1 MRGEDNNNLESTIKT
16 GRFWVVFVSLCF
28 VGISILWRIISIQT
42 IEHEHWTERGAEFE
56 HSIRNIVPARGQIQ
70 ARDGS
75 LLATSVPVYDL
86 RWDSK
91 CEAIKWGIYNDEF
104 DSLCTGFAD
113 ILGGN
118 SEEFSMR
125 FEKARA
131 NGSRAALFAK
141 NIPYTKYKSLKSLP
155 FVREGRYKSGFVF
168 ERKEVRKKPF
178 GQLAKRTIGIDR
190 ENSRV
195 GIELSWNKELGGIEG
210 KQMQKR
216 ISGGTWLPVTDN
228 FIIEPQEGLD
238 VITTIDMHLQ
248 DVASSALKTQLLKHD
263 AEWGVVVLMEVKTGY
278 VRAISNLKRL
288 EDSKGRPYY
297 NESYNHALGTAIEPG
312 STFKLASLMACLES
326 GKMGLDDVI
335 DTENGEYYF
344 HDRRMRDSNWKDGGH
359 GKISLRECF
368 EMSSNIGSALSVKQC
383 FGLEPQK
390 FLDKLKLIGIT
401 EPLGVNLVGEGIPKV
416 YSSIGEGDWSGISLT
431 QMAIGYEVTQT
442 PLQTLALYGAI
453 ANNGTMMR
461 PTFVT
466 ETQKK
471 GMTVDVFKPVV
482 VKNKICSSS
491 TLRDCKLM
499 LESVCKPGGNG
510 TASNIFVNKPYTVA
524 GKTGTSKIA
533 VNGGYATGRY
543 RASFTGYFPVDNPEF
558 VCIVVIADT
567 KSGSYYGSTIAAP
580 VFMDL
585 ADLIYATDPSFHSVS
600 DDPLLALEERH
611 LPTAKN
617 GARAE
622 LVELY
627 NILEVPFIQT
637 NEEGDWVRVTTE
649 SDKVKLTTRIFQDH
663 AIPDVRGMGLRD
675 ALYLLENAGVK
686 VSYEGTGTVRKQS
699 IPAGTPL
706 TPKSTIRIELS

>member
-1 MRGEDNNNLESTIKT
+1 MRGENNNKLESTIKT

-28 VGISILWRIISIQT
+28 VGVSILWRIISIQT
-42 IEHEHWTERGAEFE
+42 IEHEHWTERGAEFK

-91 CEAIKWGIYNDEF
+91 CEAIKWEIYNDTY

-125 FEKARA
+125 FEKART

-288 EDSKGRPYY
+288 EDSNGRPYY

-326 GKMGLDDVI
+326 GKMNLDDVV

-471 GMTVDVFKPVV
+471 GTTIDIFEPVV

-491 TLRDCKLM
+491 TLRDCKIM

-533 VNGGYATGRY
+533 INGGYATGRY

-600 DDPLLALEERH
+600 DDPLLALEKRH

-617 GARAE
+617 GARSE

-649 SDKVKLTTRIFQDH
+649 SDKVKLTTRTFQDQ

>member
-1 MRGEDNNNLESTIKT
+1 MRSASNNISESTIKT
-16 GRFWVVFVSLCF
+16 GRFWVLFVSLCF
-28 VGISILWRIISIQT
+28 VGIAILWRIFCIQT
-42 IEHEHWTERGAEFE
+42 FEHEHWTERGAEFQ
-56 HSIRNIVPARGQIQ
+56 HSIRNIAPARGQIQ
-70 ARDGS
+70 ASDGS
-75 LLATSVPVYDL
+75 LLATSVPVYNL

-91 CEAIKWGIYNDEF
+91 CEAIKWSVYNEKF
-104 DSLCTGFAD
+104 DSLCSGFAK
-113 ILGGN
+113 ILGGD
-118 SEEFSMR
+118 SEEFSR
-125 FEKARA
+125 LFEEAKAK
-131 NGSRAALFAK
+131 GSRAALFAK
-141 NIPYTKYKSLKSLP
+141 NIPFTKYKSLKSLP

-195 GIELSWNKELGGIEG
+195 GIELAWNKELGGVEG

-216 ISGGTWLPVTDN
+216 ISGGTWLPVTDE

-238 VITTIDMHLQ
+238 VVTTIDMHLQ
-248 DVASSALKTQLLKHD
+248 DVASSALRTQLFKHD
-263 AEWGVVVLMEVKTGY
+263 ADWGVVVLMEVKTGY

-288 EDSKGRPYY
+288 EDSKGLPYY
-297 NESYNHALGTAIEPG
+297 NESYNHALGTAVEPG

-326 GKMGLDDVI
+326 GKMGLNDVV
-335 DTENGEYYF
+335 DTKNGEYYF

-383 FGLEPQK
+383 FSLEPQE
-390 FLDKLKLIGIT
+390 FLDKLKRMGVT
-401 EPLGVNLVGEGIPKV
+401 EPLGVNLVGEGIPQV
-416 YSSIGEGDWSGISLT
+416 YSSVGEGDWSGISLT

-453 ANNGTMMR
+453 ANNGKMMR

-466 ETQKK
+466 ETQRK
-471 GMTVDVFKPVV
+471 GVAVEKFEPVV

-491 TLRDCKLM
+491 TLRDCKIM
-499 LESVCKPGGNG
+499 LESACAPGGNG

-533 VNGGYATGRY
+533 ENGGYARGRY
-543 RASFTGYFPVDNPEF
+543 RASFTGYFPADDPEF

-585 ADLIYATDPSFHSVS
+585 ADLIYATDPSFHTIS
-600 DDPLLALEERH
+600 DEPLLALKERH
-611 LPTAKN
+611 LPTSKN
-617 GARAE
+617 GAREE
-622 LVELY
+622 LVGLY
-627 NILEVPFIQT
+627 EILGVPFVQT
-637 NEEGDWVRVTTE
+637 DEEGDWVRVTTE
-649 SDKVKLTTRIFQDH
+649 SDNVKLTTRIFEDK
-663 AIPDVRGMGLRD
+663 AVPDVRGMGLRD

-686 VSYEGTGTVRKQS
+686 VRYEGNGTVRKQS

-706 TPKSTIRIELS
+706 TPESTIRIELS

>member
-1 MRGEDNNNLESTIKT
+1 M
-16 GRFWVVFVSLCF
+16 
-28 VGISILWRIISIQT
+28 
-42 IEHEHWTERGAEFE
+42 
-56 HSIRNIVPARGQIQ
+56 
-70 ARDGS
+70 
-75 LLATSVPVYDL
+75 
-86 RWDSK
+86 
-91 CEAIKWGIYNDEF
+91 
-104 DSLCTGFAD
+104 
-113 ILGGN
+113 
-118 SEEFSMR
+118 
-125 FEKARA
+125 
-131 NGSRAALFAK
+131 
-141 NIPYTKYKSLKSLP
+141 
-155 FVREGRYKSGFVF
+155 
-168 ERKEVRKKPF
+168 RKKPF

-195 GIELSWNKELGGIEG
+195 GIELAWNKELGGVEG

-216 ISGGTWLPVTDN
+216 ISGGAWLPVTDE

-238 VITTIDMHLQ
+238 VVTTIDMHLQ
-248 DVASSALKTQLLKHD
+248 DVASSALRNQLFKHD

-288 EDSKGRPYY
+288 EDSNGLPYY
-297 NESYNHALGTAIEPG
+297 NESYNHALGTAVEPG

-326 GKMGLDDVI
+326 GKMGLEDIV

-344 HDRRMRDSNWKDGGH
+344 HDRRMRDSNWKEGGH

-383 FGLEPQK
+383 FSLEPQE
-390 FLDKLKLIGIT
+390 FLDQLKLMGIT

-416 YSSIGEGDWSGISLT
+416 YSTVGEGDWSGISLT

-453 ANNGTMMR
+453 ANNGKMMR

-466 ETQKK
+466 ETQRK
-471 GMTVDVFKPVV
+471 GITVENFEPVV
-482 VKNKICSSS
+482 VKNRICSSS
-491 TLRDCKLM
+491 TLRECKIM
-499 LESVCKPGGNG
+499 LESACLPGGKG
-510 TASNIFVNKPYTVA
+510 TASNLFVNKPYTVA

-533 VNGGYATGRY
+533 ENGGYASGRY
-543 RASFTGYFPVDNPEF
+543 RASFTGYFPADNPEF

-585 ADLIYATDPSFHSVS
+585 ADLIYATDPSFHTVS
-600 DDPLLALEERH
+600 DEPLLALTERH
-611 LPTAKN
+611 LPTSKN
-617 GARAE
+617 GAREE
-622 LVELY
+622 LVGLY
-627 NILEVPFIQT
+627 KILGVPFIQT

-649 SDKVKLTTRIFQDH
+649 SNNVKLTTRIFEDK
-663 AIPDVRGMGLRD
+663 AVPDVRGMGLRD

-686 VSYEGTGTVRKQS
+686 VRYEGNGTVRKQS

-706 TPKSTIRIELS
+706 TPKSTITIELS

>member
-1 MRGEDNNNLESTIKT
+1 MKGGENDTSEVALKT
-16 GRFWVVFVSLCF
+16 GRFWVVFVVLCF
-28 VGISILWRIISIQT
+28 VGVGILWRVVAIQT
-42 IEHEHWTERGAEFE
+42 IEHEHWTARGAEFE
-56 HSIRNIVPARGQIQ
+56 HSIRNIAPARGQIQ
-70 ARDGS
+70 SSDGS
-75 LLATSVPVYDL
+75 LLATSVPVYNL

-91 CEAIKWGIYNDEF
+91 CEAIKWEVYNEE
-104 DSLCTGFAD
+104 LEAICEGFSA
-113 ILGGN
+113 ILGGS
-118 SEEFSMR
+118 SEEFEVL
-125 FEKARA
+125 FEKAI
-131 NGSRAALFAK
+131 NTGSRAALFAK
-141 NIPYTKYKSLKSLP
+141 NIPFTKYKSLKNLP
-155 FVREGRYKSGFVF
+155 FVREGRYRSGFVF

-178 GQLAKRTIGIDR
+178 GQLARRTIGIDR

-195 GIELSWNKELGGIEG
+195 GIELAWNKELAGVEG

-216 ISGGTWLPVTDN
+216 ISGGTWLPVTEE

-238 VITTIDMHLQ
+238 VVTTIDMHLQ
-248 DVASSALKTQLLKHD
+248 DVASSALRTQLSKHD

-288 EDSKGRPYY
+288 EDSNDRPYY
-297 NESYNHALGTAIEPG
+297 AENYNHALGTAVEPG
-312 STFKLASLMACLES
+312 STFKLASLLACLES
-326 GKMGLDDVI
+326 GKMDLDDII
-335 DTENGEYYF
+335 DTEDGQYLF
-344 HDRRMRDSNWKDGGH
+344 HNRRMRDSNWKDGGH
-359 GKISLRECF
+359 GKISLKECF
-368 EMSSNIGSALSVKQC
+368 EMSSNIGSALAVKQC

-390 FLDKLKLIGIT
+390 FLDRLKLIGVT

-416 YSSIGEGDWSGISLT
+416 YSTVGEGDWSGISLT

-466 ETQKK
+466 ETQRK
-471 GMTVDVFKPVV
+471 GIKVNTFEPEF
-482 VKNKICSSS
+482 VKNKICSAS
-491 TLRDCKLM
+491 TLRKCKIM
-499 LESVCKPGGNG
+499 LESVCAPGGHG
-510 TASNIFVNKPYTVA
+510 TASDIFINRPYTVA

-533 VNGGYATGRY
+533 VDGGYASGRY
-543 RASFTGYFPVDNPEF
+543 RASFTGYFPADNPEF

-580 VFMDL
+580 VFRDL
-585 ADLIYATDPSFHSVS
+585 ADLIYATDPSFHTVS
-600 DDPLLALEERH
+600 DEPLLALENRH

-627 NILEVPFIQT
+627 NILEIPFVQT
-637 NEEGDWVRVTTE
+637 NDEGDWVRVTTE
-649 SDKVKLTTRIFQDH
+649 SDKVQLTTRSFENQ

-675 ALYLLENAGVK
+675 ALYLLENAGVT
-686 VSYEGTGTVRKQS
+686 VRYDGTGTVRRQS

-706 TPKSTIRIELS
+706 TSESTIRIELS